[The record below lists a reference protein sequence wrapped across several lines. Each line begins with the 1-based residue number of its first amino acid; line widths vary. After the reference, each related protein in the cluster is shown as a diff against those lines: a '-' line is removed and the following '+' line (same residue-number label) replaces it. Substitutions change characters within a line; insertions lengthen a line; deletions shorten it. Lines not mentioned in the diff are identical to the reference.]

1 VLGGGLKRRIP
12 SPLIRLYRRVKYR
25 LIVDESEPTMA
36 VFGMRREAVFKII
49 ADSGG
54 RLLKVTE
61 DQSHGEAIHGFE
73 YWVTR

>member
-1 VLGGGLKRRIP
+1 
-12 SPLIRLYRRVKYR
+12 
-25 LIVDESEPTMA
+25 MA
-36 VFGMRREAVFKII
+36 VFGMRRETVLKII
-49 ADSGG
+49 ADAGG